1 MSKVAAR
8 TLLHAAAAAVMS
20 WGFSQLRY
28 APGDAWIRTQKGGHW
43 QFLTIQGLACAW
55 LTMLISLASDLAPSV
70 LTFRRLKRTLLML
83 AMPLSFV
90 VSSIYWSLL
99 IFMPH
104 MMLRPVEATGGFV
117 QPDELVPS
125 SSDAAPQLMRIPLP
139 LDLALHAAPAI
150 SMFLDFTLFEKRYSK
165 KQAFFGG
172 IPLCTVAAIG
182 YATWVEYCASFNG
195 SFPYPFLTENP
206 PEIRKAIY
214 AGAGSLALVTFWIVN
229 ALHP

>member
-1 MSKVAAR
+1 
-8 TLLHAAAAAVMS
+8 MS
-20 WGFSQLRY
+20 WGFGQLQY
-28 APGDAWIRTQKGGHW
+28 SPGDAWIRAQKGGHW

-55 LTMLISLASDLAPSV
+55 LTMLFSLAADLAPSV
-70 LTFRRLKRTLLML
+70 STFRHLKRTLLML

-99 IFMPH
+99 LFMPH
-104 MMLRPVEATGGFV
+104 MMLRPLDAIEGFI

-125 SSDAAPQLMRIPLP
+125 SSNAVPQLLRIPLP

-150 SMFLDFTLFEKRYSK
+150 SLLLDFSFFEKRYGK
-165 KQAFFGG
+165 KRAFFGG
-172 IPLCTVAAIG
+172 IAVCTVAAVG
-182 YATWVEYCASFNG
+182 YATWVEYCASYNG

-214 AGAGSLALVTFWIVN
+214 AGAASLAIVTFWIVN